1 MSAGA
6 ARLLFGDAIVTVLVA
21 NEFRHRAVERVFGV
35 TREQSNSVSV
45 IAMGSLATGVQLN
58 ASKMLAAAATPPTL
72 AAMVFGTAMVK
83 EALLGV
89 AGTGSR
95 NVPGFATLLAVG
107 VVGTSAVPLLRAA
120 GSAAGGARDAERRLR
135 AAVRAMTTPGAGT
148 APHTS

>member
-1 MSAGA
+1 MSASA
-6 ARLLFGDAIVTVLVA
+6 ARVVFGDAVVTVLVA

-35 TREQSNSVSV
+35 TREQSNSVTV
-45 IAMGSLATGVQLN
+45 VAMSSLATGVQLN
-58 ASKMLAAAATPPTL
+58 ASKMLAAVATPPTL

-83 EALLGV
+83 ETLHGV

-120 GSAAGGARDAERRLR
+120 ANAAGGAREAERRLR
-135 AAVRAMTTPGAGT
+135 TAVRSFTTPGGEKA
-148 APHTS
+148 